1 MDCAGLI
8 PEQFEDTTEDSD
20 QLLMIMESSQSMCS
34 VHMATIPKVKYRNTI
49 AGQETREQKFIEKSV
64 MVNTVIKSESC
75 IQYHVSIILYQAFCI
90 YFFLD

>member
-49 AGQETREQKFIEKSV
+49 ADQEVDDGPGFRCAECAKCVTLQDI
-64 MVNTVIKSESC
+64 
-75 IQYHVSIILYQAFCI
+75 
-90 YFFLD
+90 